1 MPQNKGA
8 IPWNKGLKGHL
19 KKEVLEKMSKAQ
31 KGNANFSGKKH
42 SKEAKIKMSLA
53 KKGKITKRRMY
64 PNDPEKYKQFRAFV
78 KNKRNRLK
86 KVTILEKGTHT
97 FGEWD
102 LLRKQYNFTCPCCK
116 KQEPEIKLTQD
127 HIIPLSKGGSD
138 LIENIQ
144 PLCLVC
150 NIRKYT
156 NIIKY

>member
-8 IPWNKGLKGHL
+8 IPWNKGLKNHL
-19 KKEVLEKMSKAQ
+19 SKDVLEKMSNSQ
-31 KGNANFSGKKH
+31 KGKANFSGKKH
-42 SKEAKIKMSLA
+42 SEHSKHKMSVS
-53 KKGKITKRRMY
+53 KKGKAPPNKKY
-64 PNDPEKYKQFRAFV
+64 PNNPELALRFKRWS

-86 KVTILEKGTHT
+86 KNVLKELGTHT
-97 FGEWD
+97 FGEWE
-102 LLRKQYNFTCPCCK
+102 LLKKQYNFICPCCK

-144 PLCLVC
+144 PLCIKC
-150 NIRKYT
+150 NIRKFT